1 MIAMVR
7 AIHTTFVSPR
17 GMNCPYTTLGT
28 TLCTR
33 HMIAMVGT
41 QPSYCIYRRRR
52 LIALIRAGRGTCPYI
67 RLFLFGDDLPAQKAA
82 DDDVL
87 ADLGD
92 GMLLQLGDGDT
103 FVADVGQA

>member
-33 HMIAMVGT
+33 HMKAMVGT
-41 QPSYCIYRRRR
+41 RSRS
-52 LIALIRAGRGTCPYI
+52 LHTLGRVPCP
-67 RLFLFGDDLPAQKAA
+67 L
-82 DDDVL
+82 DDVV
-87 ADLGD
+87 
-92 GMLLQLGDGDT
+92 LQACGSDAGWR
-103 FVADVGQA
+103 